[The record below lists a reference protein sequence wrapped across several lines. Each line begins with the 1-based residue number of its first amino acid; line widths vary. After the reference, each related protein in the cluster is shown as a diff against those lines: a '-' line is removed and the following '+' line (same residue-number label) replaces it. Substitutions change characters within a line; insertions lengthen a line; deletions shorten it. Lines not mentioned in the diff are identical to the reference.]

1 MSEAGADVAAQ
12 PKKKARRHFPIQ
24 LLEGLRPFEKKR
36 FPMEIIAGITLA
48 CLAIPEVMGYTSIAG
63 MPVITGLYTIVL
75 PVILFALLGSS
86 RHLVVG
92 ADSASAAIM
101 FAGLTGLA
109 ATASPTYVALAGM
122 TALIVGA
129 LLLLA
134 RILRLGFL
142 ADFLSRTV
150 LIGFL
155 TGVGIQVACGQ
166 FSGLFGIPKSGS
178 GPIQQVV
185 NTFEDWSQ
193 VSWTTFAVS
202 LSVIAVIVI
211 GGRFVKRV
219 PWALIAVIGAIV
231 ASYALDLS
239 AHGVSTLGTVPS
251 GLPSLTWPGIPSGD
265 FVKLVGTAVS
275 IFVVVLAQSA
285 ATSRAYAAKFDDDFD
300 ENVDLIGLSAA
311 SFGAGLTG
319 TFVVNGSP
327 TKTAMVDHAGGRSQL
342 AQLTMALVV
351 IIVLLFLTVPLGYMP
366 NAVLAAVVFLI
377 GVELVDIKG
386 MRSIL
391 RARPVEFVVALITAL
406 TVIFVGVEQ
415 GIILAIVISIVAHLR
430 HSYKPYDRLLVR
442 EDDTPTWRNGPLE
455 DGSQAADGLL
465 IYRFGAS
472 LYYANAGRFATE
484 VRELVDKAGN
494 PIRWF
499 CLAAG
504 NIEDLDFSGSAVLRA
519 TIAELGKHGIAFVLC
534 DVQEPVRAELKRDGL
549 LELIGEGLVF
559 DDTNDVLAAYRA
571 LPPQV
576 DPAPDGAGD
585 TAAGEGPHDAGP
597 TAEAGSDR

>member
-1 MSEAGADVAAQ
+1 MSEDAAKAAAK
-12 PKKKARRHFPIQ
+12 PKTKRRFPVR
-24 LLEGLRPFEKKR
+24 LLEGVRPFDKKR
-36 FPMEIIAGITLA
+36 FPLEIVAGITLA

-101 FAGLTGLA
+101 FAGLAGLA
-109 ATASPTYVALAGM
+109 TVASPSYVALAGM
-122 TALIVGA
+122 TALMVGA
-129 LLLLA
+129 FLLLA

-185 NTFEDWSQ
+185 NTFKDWSQ

-202 LSVIAVIVI
+202 ISVILIIFV
-211 GGRFVKRV
+211 GGRLMHRI

-239 AHGVSTLGTVPS
+239 AHGVTTLGTVPS
-251 GLPSLTWPGIPSGD
+251 GLPSLAWPSIPSAD
-265 FVKLVGTAVS
+265 YVKLVGTAVS

-285 ATSRAYAAKFDDDFD
+285 ATSRAYAAKFNDDFD

-311 SFGAGLTG
+311 SLGAGLTG
-319 TFVVNGSP
+319 TFVINGSP
-327 TKTAMVDHAGGRSQL
+327 TKTAMVDNAGGRSQL

-366 NAVLAAVVFLI
+366 NAVLAGVVFLI

-386 MRSIL
+386 MRKIL
-391 RARPVEFVVALITAL
+391 RLRPAEFVVALITAA

-430 HSYKPYDRLLVR
+430 HSYRPYDRLIFPKQGGDWGD
-442 EDDTPTWRNGPLE
+442 ESIASGE
-455 DGSQAADGLL
+455 QAAQGLL
-465 IYRFGAS
+465 VYRFGAS
-472 LYYANAGRFATE
+472 LYYANASRFAAE
-484 VRELVDKAGN
+484 VRDLVAKSAG
-494 PIRWF
+494 PVRWF

-504 NIEDLDFSGSAVLRA
+504 NIEDLDFSGSAVLKA
-519 TIAELGKHGIAFVLC
+519 TLEDLGRRGITFVAT
-534 DVQEPVRAELKRDGL
+534 DVQEPVLAELKRDGL
-549 LELIGEGLVF
+549 LEVIGEDHVF
-559 DDTNDVLAAYRA
+559 E
-571 LPPQV
+571 
-576 DPAPDGAGD
+576 GAGD
-585 TAAGEGPHDAGP
+585 VLRAFQALPVAAEKAGGETPAAPSEDA
-597 TAEAGSDR
+597 TK